1 MNFKSGFSSLQKI
14 GKCMM
19 LPVSVLPVAGIL
31 LGVGSADFS
40 WLPHIVSQVMAQ
52 SGGAIFSNLPLLF
65 AIGVAIGLTEND
77 GVSALAATVGWFVF
91 LATLGVCAKA
101 RGVETPPIMG
111 IPSIDTGVFGGIIV
125 GLIAARAFN
134 RFYKIQLPSYLGF
147 FAGKRS
153 VPIITAFEVIIVGAL
168 LSFIW
173 PPIGNGIK
181 AFSNWAAHGQPALAF
196 TIYGVVE
203 RSLIPFGL
211 HHVWNVPFFFQAGD
225 YFDPT
230 TGKEIHGEIT
240 RFIAGDPTA
249 GNMTGGYLFKMW
261 GLPAAAIAIWRCARP
276 DNRAKVGGIMVSAA
290 LTSFI
295 TGITEPIEF
304 AFLFLAPLLY
314 AVHALLAGAAYFT
327 CIALGIKHGFT
338 FSHGLIDYII
348 LFPKSHH
355 ALWLFV
361 IGPIWGLIYYGIFS
375 FAIRTFNLATP
386 GREVE
391 DEATRAARSASSDN
405 FALQLVRA
413 FGGRSNIASLD
424 ACITRLRVKLHDV
437 AKANPE
443 KLKAIGAA
451 GVVVV
456 GDGVQAIFGTQSENL
471 KTEMQ
476 EYLNTAGPEADQV
489 EAPSP
494 VQAPQAAG
502 VVSKLRDPDA
512 PRKVA
517 AWIAALGGAGNVE
530 RVDKCAETR
539 LRVVLRD
546 PATADE
552 NGLTTAGVD
561 AIVRLPANVVH
572 LLVGLNA
579 DQYAAEMRAQ
589 LALPLAA

>member
-1 MNFKSGFSSLQKI
+1 MPNFKNAFSSLQKI
-14 GKCMM
+14 GKCLM

-31 LGVGSADFS
+31 LGVGSANFS

-77 GVSALAATVGWFVF
+77 GVSALAGTVGWFVF
-91 LATLGVCAKA
+91 LAAMGVCAKA
-101 RGVETPPIMG
+101 RGLETTPIMG

-211 HHVWNVPFFFQAGD
+211 HHVWNVPFFFEAGD
-225 YFDPT
+225 YLDPT
-230 TGKEIHGEIT
+230 TGKMVHGEIT

-276 DNRAKVGGIMVSAA
+276 ENRVKIGGIMLSAA
-290 LTSFI
+290 LTSFV

-304 AFLFLAPLLY
+304 SFLFLAPLLY

-338 FSHGLIDYII
+338 FSHGLIDYIV

-361 IGPIWGLIYYGIFS
+361 IGPIWGLIYYGIFT
-375 FAIRTFNLATP
+375 FAIRAFNLATP
-386 GREVE
+386 GREAAE
-391 DEATRAARSASSDN
+391 EAKPFRSASGEN

-437 AKANPE
+437 TKANPA
-443 KLKAIGAA
+443 KLKALGAV

-456 GDGVQAIFGTQSENL
+456 GDGVQAIFGTRSENL

-476 EYLNTAGPEADQV
+476 EYLKTAGPEADEV
-489 EAPSP
+489 EEPSP
-494 VQAPQAAG
+494 VQAPAAAG
-502 VVSKLRDPDA
+502 VIAKLRDPDA
-512 PRKVA
+512 ARKVA
-517 AWIAALGGAGNVE
+517 AWIAALGGVRNIE
-530 RVDKCAETR
+530 RVDECAETR

-546 PATADE
+546 PAGVDE

-561 AIVRLPANVVH
+561 AIVRLPGNIVH

-579 DQYAAEMRAQ
+579 DQYAAEMRGQ